1 MSYTDVEFWLFL
13 LPHEFVRILSLK
25 GKIDDITFSW
35 RWRDSLC
42 SLDCSSLTTNTA
54 LPTPD
59 ISLHLLYHITVGVHC
74 TSLCFW
80 RRKQQAKGSKSH
92 SPDYRAV
99 QPGFKQ
105 CLLPAIS
112 WHKSKLY
119 KRQVISPEACRGFFF
134 IWGLAAQFL
143 GLTFSHK
150 SSHKKNVLL
159 NHWKSRKKQSVVVR
173 A

>member
-1 MSYTDVEFWLFL
+1 MTSLFL
-13 LPHEFVRILSLK
+13 GADGTVFAHLTVAVWLQTQRCPLLTYLYI
-25 GKIDDITFSW
+25 
-35 RWRDSLC
+35 
-42 SLDCSSLTTNTA
+42 SSTT
-54 LPTPD
+54 LQ
-59 ISLHLLYHITVGVHC
+59 LVYTVQV
-74 TSLCFW
+74 LCFW

-105 CLLPAIS
+105 CLLPVIS

-119 KRQVISPEACRGFFF
+119 KRQMISPEACRGFFF
-134 IWGLAAQFL
+134 IWGLTAQFL

-150 SSHKKNVLL
+150 SSRDKNVLL
-159 NHWKSRKKQSVVVR
+159 NHWKSREKQSVVVR